1 MAKVLE
7 ECNNDIQMLKEKLK
21 KKEQECETTQDTM
34 RNLM

>member
-7 ECNNDIQMLKEKLK
+7 KCDTDIEMLKGKLM
-21 KKEQECETTQDTM
+21 KKEQECETTQEIM